1 MQKVQIA
8 PEHKLQ
14 DQEKDKH
21 QVAAASV
28 AAGTTVPQQPQTL
41 MQDDGAHN
49 ANPTTGA
56 TDQGIVPKALMS
68 VTDPD
73 KSCHTPWSH
82 QERLRIMLSQARERE
97 QQQQALM
104 DQVEQEEAEK
114 QNRYSF
120 EQRQQTMHQEWQ
132 SNVDTATAIDTATA
146 HAQHPDSPDL
156 SFSVDSGNTGIEI
169 TGDTTAVDDAS
180 DTSAD
185 LSSGEDALGALLA
198 GLGNSVAVRA
208 IPSPE
213 GADALGGS
221 AAEGVEAVED
231 ASADGLIVD
240 HASGDL
246 NAEAKQADEMSA
258 AADSSAQEAGEVEVG
273 AGAGASLGSEQ
284 SAGGRADSEGQ
295 LNNDF
300 KADLD
305 PAQAEAKAEQRARLA
320 QNQFSADLSDFNH
333 AVAKTLCSLPA
344 HAFKYDGPVPQGV
357 SPYDPEQ
364 VMTLL
369 QEQEAA
375 EALND
380 MYVSDSDEIVEETI
394 SPEASVQRALDVLEP
409 SQVTLNV
416 VSSRYGY
423 EAPFKDD
430 KPSAAAQ
437 SAAAFLAAEGVALPK
452 ASQTGSASR
461 TAGKS
466 DPYAQHTSQH
476 EAGAGAVTAAGSAV
490 ASATTAAVAAPTAK
504 DTAHNPFHYRG
515 GYMPCYFVYDYGTDR
530 FLLDEGSCRL
540 LGITYTGDWIPETYI
555 KSQLEL
561 QGEED
566 GFFAVLFGRDH
577 GDQVFLPVRIKQG
590 VHQGEHLYMTAS
602 VVQRDD
608 TGIGLVLSGYFSQLR
623 APFWASVAKIKHNS
637 SSFDID
643 MSQGR
648 MHYGYAYAELL
659 GLSDNNELPQTLED
673 FERDLVH
680 PEDLL
685 LFKRQH
691 EVCQHPHTGDYFEC
705 VYRLKHTGGYYIWC
719 IDRALVVERD
729 REAKAL
735 RIIGTTTN
743 IDVVR
748 SNFERLKRSIYQDP
762 LTGLHNRLYLNT
774 RYKYFTLEESQPLT
788 LVYVDISGLKVIN
801 DYLGHAHGDDL
812 VRLAAHVL
820 RDEIYLDHEVV
831 RFSGDEFLLIFP
843 NCSTEQCQSFIDK
856 FAADLERA
864 NLNQEY
870 PLPVYFGFGIA
881 TLNEI
886 PDGDT
891 FLRCEA
897 RADMRLQV
905 YKSQHHDRIYRHLRA
920 YIEEITGQKVDF
932 NDNRTLD
939 YIERQAHN
947 DAEPE
952 KADKGNTLSS
962 NASNKAAEVE
972 STAKAA
978 KATATTKGNGKAKI
992 KSKEQDALTAALHA
1006 KHIAHRKAAVR
1017 AALATPTVTIPQHS
1031 AMRHSS
1037 GNTTDLTQVNLE
1049 LKGILDTVLGD
1060 EDRNLAVVQNTGY
1073 TPEPNF
1079 KGNSDTYVPCAV
1091 AVTSSVFVTS
1101 LCAAALRQ
1109 QGGSGAKVP
1118 EWISSMET
1126 NFSALHPLG
1135 SLEEEELFRTME
1147 LAFKAGLHSPLADF
1161 GMMQQGDLSC
1171 PYSSAYRPLKS
1182 MPSIGKI
1189 RMRQTQSTP
1198 STPHLE
1204 VEGQLLPI
1212 APCIQK
1218 EHDLVPLSDLDERV
1232 LAAEVAYAQNPTII
1246 AEDLNSTRILEG
1258 LVGFNSIVAD
1268 PVLYGGDMAA
1278 NHEQSQQQPEH
1289 PAPPELSEKQQLE
1302 QPEQPEPIPLMQAE
1316 PATSM
1321 PPHSE
1326 WPIGQSVQQTFII
1339 STRANMA
1346 YRSAIEA
1353 LLAYRKGTERG
1364 HTSEAAQEVEHLA
1377 ALVMAQ
1383 RGARHSE
1390 REALLRAT
1398 FASWVMETKRL
1409 QPQGEQNANAA
1420 LQVPG
1425 LEREMQG
1432 SGLTYLERNNAD
1444 ESVLSSVCAV
1454 TNMAYDADLALE
1466 RARNQLYVVQGQLS
1480 DYTSDSSTFKRVKAQ
1495 CVFSPRDNYQIENIS
1510 AGHNKITLLGYD
1522 ERHLNKLRLNG
1533 ELVFTTNMQDANAAD
1548 TAAAVSRRKK
1558 GRHFEEQA

>member
-1 MQKVQIA
+1 MQKVQIP
-8 PEHKLQ
+8 PESKLQ
-14 DQEKDKH
+14 DQEKDQH
-21 QVAAASV
+21 QTAAASV

-56 TDQGIVPKALMS
+56 IDQGIVPKALMS

-132 SNVDTATAIDTATA
+132 SNVDTAIATATA
-146 HAQHPDSPDL
+146 HASYPDSPDL
-156 SFSVDSGNTGIEI
+156 SFSVDSGNTGIEV

-208 IPSPE
+208 ITSPDE
-213 GADALGGS
+213 ADALGGS

-300 KADLD
+300 NADLD

-380 MYVSDSDEIVEETI
+380 MYGSDSDEIVEETI

-437 SAAAFLAAEGVALPK
+437 SAAAFLAAEGVALSK

-490 ASATTAAVAAPTAK
+490 ASATTAAVVAAPTAK

-540 LGITYTGDWIPETYI
+540 LGITYTGDWIPESFI
-555 KSQLEL
+555 KSQLEF
-561 QGEED
+561 QDEED
-566 GFFAVLFGRDH
+566 GLFAVLFGRDH

-1079 KGNSDTYVPCAV
+1079 KGNSDTYVPRAV

-1147 LAFKAGLHSPLADF
+1147 LAFKEGLHSPLADF

-1258 LVGFNSIVAD
+1258 LVGFNSLVAD

-1278 NHEQSQQQPEH
+1278 NHEQSQQQSVPPAQQPALPETQLS
-1289 PAPPELSEKQQLE
+1289 PEA
-1302 QPEQPEPIPLMQAE
+1302 IPLMEAV

-1321 PPHSE
+1321 PLHRE

-1364 HTSEAAQEVEHLA
+1364 HTSEAALEVEHLA

-1383 RGARHSE
+1383 RGAQHSE

-1398 FASWVMETKRL
+1398 FASWVLETKRL

-1420 LQVPG
+1420 LQVLG

-1432 SGLTYLERNNAD
+1432 SGLTYLERNQAD

-1495 CVFSPRDNYQIENIS
+1495 RVLSPSDNYQIEDIS
-1510 AGHNKITLLGYD
+1510 AGHSKITLLGYD
-1522 ERHLNKLRLNG
+1522 ESHLNELRLNG
-1533 ELVFTTNMQDANAAD
+1533 ELVFTTEIQDAQDAD
-1548 TAAAVSRRKK
+1548 TAAAVSRRKQ

>member
-132 SNVDTATAIDTATA
+132 SNVDTAIATATA
-146 HAQHPDSPDL
+146 HASYPNSPDL
-156 SFSVDSGNTGIEI
+156 SFSVDSGNTGIEV

-208 IPSPE
+208 ITSPDE
-213 GADALGGS
+213 ADALGGS

-258 AADSSAQEAGEVEVG
+258 ADSSAQEAGEVEVG

-284 SAGGRADSEGQ
+284 SAGGRADSEGL

-300 KADLD
+300 NADLD

-380 MYVSDSDEIVEETI
+380 MYGSDSDEIVEETI

-452 ASQTGSASR
+452 ESQTGSASR

-490 ASATTAAVAAPTAK
+490 ASATTAAAVAAPTAK

-540 LGITYTGDWIPETYI
+540 LGITYTGDWIPESFI
-555 KSQLEL
+555 KSQLEF
-561 QGEED
+561 QDEED
-566 GFFAVLFGRDH
+566 GLFAVLFGRDH

-590 VHQGEHLYMTAS
+590 VHQGEHLYMTAL

-788 LVYVDISGLKVIN
+788 LVYVDISGLKVVN
-801 DYLGHAHGDDL
+801 DYLGHAQGDDL

-1031 AMRHSS
+1031 TMRHSS

-1079 KGNSDTYVPCAV
+1079 KGNSDTYVPRAV

-1147 LAFKAGLHSPLADF
+1147 LAFKEGLHSPLTDF

-1258 LVGFNSIVAD
+1258 LVGFNSLVAD

-1278 NHEQSQQQPEH
+1278 KSVQEQQSPE
-1289 PAPPELSEKQQLE
+1289 SV
-1302 QPEQPEPIPLMQAE
+1302 PLVQAE

-1321 PPHSE
+1321 PQHRD
-1326 WPIGQSVQQTFII
+1326 WAIGQSVQQTFII

-1364 HTSEAAQEVEHLA
+1364 HTSEAALEVEHLA

-1383 RGARHSE
+1383 RGAQHSE

-1398 FASWVMETKRL
+1398 FAPWVLETKRL
-1409 QPQGEQNANAA
+1409 QPQGEQNVNAA
-1420 LQVPG
+1420 LQVLG

-1432 SGLTYLERNNAD
+1432 SGLTYLERDNAD
-1444 ESVLSSVCAV
+1444 ESALSLVCAI

-1480 DYTSDSSTFKRVKAQ
+1480 DYNSDSSTFKRVKAQ
-1495 CVFSPRDNYQIENIS
+1495 RGLSPSDSYRIEDIT

-1522 ERHLNKLRLNG
+1522 ESHLNELCLNG
-1533 ELVFTTNMQDANAAD
+1533 ELVFIPEMQEAKDAD
-1548 TAAAVSRRKK
+1548 TAAAVSRRKQ

>member
-1 MQKVQIA
+1 M
-8 PEHKLQ
+8 Q

-21 QVAAASV
+21 LAAAASV

-49 ANPTTGA
+49 ANPTTGIA
-56 TDQGIVPKALMS
+56 QGIVPKALMS

-132 SNVDTATAIDTATA
+132 SNVDTAIATATA
-146 HAQHPDSPDL
+146 HASYPDSPDL
-156 SFSVDSGNTGIEI
+156 SFSVDSGNTGIEV

-208 IPSPE
+208 ITSPDE
-213 GADALGGS
+213 ADALGGS

-300 KADLD
+300 NADLD

-380 MYVSDSDEIVEETI
+380 MYGSDSDEIVEETI

-490 ASATTAAVAAPTAK
+490 ASATTAAAVAAPTAK

-540 LGITYTGDWIPETYI
+540 LGITYTGDWIPESFI
-555 KSQLEL
+555 KSQLEF
-561 QGEED
+561 QDEED
-566 GFFAVLFGRDH
+566 GLFAVLFGRDH

-831 RFSGDEFLLIFP
+831 RFSGDEFLMIFP

-1079 KGNSDTYVPCAV
+1079 KGNSDTYVPRAV

-1147 LAFKAGLHSPLADF
+1147 LAFKEGLHSPLADF

-1246 AEDLNSTRILEG
+1246 AEDLNSTRVLEG
-1258 LVGFNSIVAD
+1258 LVGFNSLVAD
-1268 PVLYGGDMAA
+1268 PVLYGGDLAA
-1278 NHEQSQQQPEH
+1278 NSEQSQQQSVPPAQQPALPETQLS
-1289 PAPPELSEKQQLE
+1289 PEA
-1302 QPEQPEPIPLMQAE
+1302 IPLMEAV

-1321 PPHSE
+1321 PLHRE

-1364 HTSEAAQEVEHLA
+1364 HTSEAALEVEHLA

-1383 RGARHSE
+1383 RGAQHSE

-1398 FASWVMETKRL
+1398 FASWVLETKRL

-1420 LQVPG
+1420 LQVLG

-1432 SGLTYLERNNAD
+1432 SGLTYLERNQAD

-1495 CVFSPRDNYQIENIS
+1495 RVLSPSDNYQIEDIS
-1510 AGHNKITLLGYD
+1510 AGHSKITLLGYD
-1522 ERHLNKLRLNG
+1522 ESHLNELRLNG
-1533 ELVFTTNMQDANAAD
+1533 ELVFTTEIQDAQDAD
-1548 TAAAVSRRKK
+1548 TAAAVSRRKQ

>member
-1 MQKVQIA
+1 MQKVQIP
-8 PEHKLQ
+8 PERKLQ
-14 DQEKDKH
+14 DQERDKSH
-21 QVAAASV
+21 TAAASV

-41 MQDDGAHN
+41 VQDDVAHN
-49 ANPTTGA
+49 ANQTPA
-56 TDQGIVPKALMS
+56 TADQGIVPKTFVS
-68 VTDPD
+68 VSDPD

-114 QNRYSF
+114 QKRYSF
-120 EQRQQTMHQEWQ
+120 EQRHQAMHQEWQ
-132 SNVDTATAIDTATA
+132 YDVDTATAYTPQKDG
-146 HAQHPDSPDL
+146 PEL
-156 SFSVDSGNTGIEI
+156 SFAVNLSNTSIEVA
-169 TGDTTAVDDAS
+169 GDTTAAYAANAAYDA
-180 DTSAD
+180 DATSTA

-198 GLGNSVAVRA
+198 GLGNSVAVRTSH
-208 IPSPE
+208 IPDGSE
-213 GADALGGS
+213 GSEVPKGPYTPDLPDAD
-221 AAEGVEAVED
+221 D
-231 ASADGLIVD
+231 ASAAGLMVD
-240 HASGDL
+240 EQASGEL
-246 NAEAKQADEMSA
+246 NTGAEQADDMSA
-258 AADSSAQEAGEVEVG
+258 ADNSAQEAGEVGVG
-273 AGAGASLGSEQ
+273 ADAGTSLGSED
-284 SAGGRADSEGQ
+284 STGVPADGHEQ

-300 KADLD
+300 NAELD
-305 PAQAEAKAEQRARLA
+305 PAQAEAVAEQRARFA
-320 QNQFSADLSDFNH
+320 QSPQYIQKQLSAELSDFNH

-344 HAFKYDGPVPQGV
+344 HAFKYDGPVPQGI

-364 VMTLL
+364 VMALL
-369 QEQEAA
+369 QEQEAS
-375 EALND
+375 EALKD
-380 MYVSDSDEIVEETI
+380 MCGSDSDDVVDETI

-452 ASQTGSASR
+452 AAHKASASSK
-461 TAGKS
+461 AGV
-466 DPYAQHTSQH
+466 AQGD
-476 EAGAGAVTAAGSAV
+476 AGAGAVTAV
-490 ASATTAAVAAPTAK
+490 AAEVSATTAAASAAAHESK
-504 DTAHNPFHYRG
+504 AAAHNPFHYRG

-540 LGITYTGDWIPETYI
+540 LGITYTGDWIPEAYI
-555 KSQLEL
+555 KSQLEF

-566 GFFAVLFGRDH
+566 SFFAVLFGRDH

-590 VHQGEHLYMTAS
+590 VHQGEHLYMTAT

-643 MSQGR
+643 MTQGR

-659 GLSDNNELPQTLED
+659 GLSDNSELPQTLEA

-691 EVCQHPHTGDYFEC
+691 ETCNHPNVGDYYEC

-735 RIIGTTTN
+735 RVIGTTTN

-801 DYLGHAHGDDL
+801 DYLGHAQGDDL

-905 YKSQHHDRIYRHLRA
+905 YKSQNHDRIYRHLRA
-920 YIEEITGQKVDF
+920 YIEELTGQKVDF

-947 DAEPE
+947 DAET
-952 KADKGNTLSS
+952 KRAHKGDTLSTS
-962 NASNKAAEVE
+962 ASNKTAGGEEQAEA
-972 STAKAA
+972 TAKANTA
-978 KATATTKGNGKAKI
+978 KAKAKA
-992 KSKEQDALTAALHA
+992 KEQDAISAALHA

-1017 AALATPTVTIPQHS
+1017 AALAAPVVTIPQHS
-1031 AMRHSS
+1031 VVHH
-1037 GNTTDLTQVNLE
+1037 GNTPDLTQVSLE

-1079 KGNSDTYVPCAV
+1079 KGSSDSYVPRAV

-1109 QGGSGAKVP
+1109 QGGSGDKVS
-1118 EWISSMET
+1118 EWVNSVET
-1126 NFSALHPLG
+1126 SFSALHPLG

-1147 LAFKAGLHSPLADF
+1147 LAFKEGLHSPLADF

-1198 STPHLE
+1198 STPHIV
-1204 VEGQLLPI
+1204 VEGKLLPF
-1212 APCIQK
+1212 APCVQK
-1218 EHDLVPLSDLDERV
+1218 EQDLVPLSDLDERV

-1246 AEDLNSTRILEG
+1246 AEDLNSTRVLEG
-1258 LVGFNSIVAD
+1258 LVGFNSLVAD
-1268 PVLYGGDMAA
+1268 PVLYGGDLAA
-1278 NHEQSQQQPEH
+1278 NSEQSQQQSVPPAQQPALPETQLS
-1289 PAPPELSEKQQLE
+1289 PEA
-1302 QPEQPEPIPLMQAE
+1302 IPLMEAV

-1321 PPHSE
+1321 PLHRE

-1364 HTSEAAQEVEHLA
+1364 HTSEAALEVEHLA

-1409 QPQGEQNANAA
+1409 QPQGEQNANAV

-1425 LEREMQG
+1425 FEREMQG
-1432 SGLTYLERNNAD
+1432 SGLTCLERDNAD
-1444 ESVLSSVCAV
+1444 ESALSSVCAI

-1495 CVFSPRDNYQIENIS
+1495 RVLSPSDNYQIEDIS
-1510 AGHNKITLLGYD
+1510 VGHSKITLLGYD
-1522 ERHLNKLRLNG
+1522 ESHLNELRLNG
-1533 ELVFTTNMQDANAAD
+1533 ELVFTTEIKDAQDAD
-1548 TAAAVSRRKK
+1548 TAAAVSRRTQ

>member
-1 MQKVQIA
+1 MQKVQIP
-8 PEHKLQ
+8 PERKLQ
-14 DQEKDKH
+14 DQEKDQH
-21 QVAAASV
+21 QAAAASV

-41 MQDDGAHN
+41 VQDDVALN
-49 ANPTTGA
+49 VNQTTA
-56 TDQGIVPKALMS
+56 TGQGIVPKTFVS
-68 VTDPD
+68 VSDPD

-132 SNVDTATAIDTATA
+132 SNVDTATAIDTAIATATA
-146 HAQHPDSPDL
+146 HASYPDSPDL
-156 SFSVDSGNTGIEI
+156 SFSVDSGNTGIEV

-208 IPSPE
+208 ITSPDE
-213 GADALGGS
+213 ADALGGS

-231 ASADGLIVD
+231 ASAYGLIVD

-246 NAEAKQADEMSA
+246 KAEAKQADEMSA

-300 KADLD
+300 NADLD

-375 EALND
+375 EAIND
-380 MYVSDSDEIVEETI
+380 MYGSDSDEIVEETI

-490 ASATTAAVAAPTAK
+490 ASATTAAAVAAPTAK

-540 LGITYTGDWIPETYI
+540 LGITYTGDWIPESFI
-555 KSQLEL
+555 KSQLEF
-561 QGEED
+561 QDEED
-566 GFFAVLFGRDH
+566 GLFAVLFGRDH

-643 MSQGR
+643 MTQGR

-659 GLSDNNELPQTLED
+659 GLSDNSELPQTLEA
-673 FERDLVH
+673 FERDFVH

-691 EVCQHPHTGDYFEC
+691 EVCQHPHVGDYFEC

-920 YIEEITGQKVDF
+920 YIEELTGQKVDF

-952 KADKGNTLSS
+952 MAAKGSNVCIKAT
-962 NASNKAAEVE
+962 
-972 STAKAA
+972 TAKAESA
-978 KATATTKGNGKAKI
+978 AQN
-992 KSKEQDALTAALHA
+992 ALTAALHA

-1079 KGNSDTYVPCAV
+1079 KGNSDTYVPRAV

-1147 LAFKAGLHSPLADF
+1147 LAFKEGLHSPLADF

-1198 STPHLE
+1198 NTPHIV
-1204 VEGQLLPI
+1204 VEGKLLPI

-1258 LVGFNSIVAD
+1258 LVGFNSLVAD

-1278 NHEQSQQQPEH
+1278 NHEQSQQQPVQ
-1289 PAPPELSEKQQLE
+1289 PE

-1353 LLAYRKGTERG
+1353 LLAYRKGRERG

-1383 RGARHSE
+1383 RGAQHSE

-1495 CVFSPRDNYQIENIS
+1495 RVLSPSDNYQIEDIS
-1510 AGHNKITLLGYD
+1510 AGHSKITLLGYD
-1522 ERHLNKLRLNG
+1522 ESHLNELRLNG
-1533 ELVFTTNMQDANAAD
+1533 ELVFTTEIQDAQDAD
-1548 TAAAVSRRKK
+1548 TAAAVSRRKQ